1 MENEEVKDVK
11 ITDPKQPEP
20 ADTPPAEE
28 STKSF
33 TQDDVNRIVQER
45 LARERERINSMINED
60 EGIRK
65 ELTESRLKLT
75 ATKELNAAGYPV
87 EIVDMVDCT
96 DEKACKESIARVKKV
111 YDLAYKKAV
120 DDIYKG
126 NGRTPSKGNDV
137 ARSIDNRLRSAFL
150 QKE

>member
-1 MENEEVKDVK
+1 MEEVKDVK
-11 ITDPKQPEP
+11 DTETKEP
-20 ADTPPAEE
+20 TQEEGAEK
-28 STKSF
+28 TF

-45 LARERERINSMINED
+45 LARERERINGMINED

-65 ELTESRLKLT
+65 ELTESRLRLN
-75 ATKELNAAGYPV
+75 ASKELSGAGYPV

-120 DDIYKG
+120 DDIYRT
-126 NGRTPSKGNDV
+126 NGRTPGKGNANGRTV
-137 ARSIDNRLRSAFL
+137 ADQLHDAFFP
-150 QKE
+150 KE

>member
-1 MENEEVKDVK
+1 MEEVKNVE
-11 ITDPKQPEP
+11 TTESTNP
-20 ADTPPAEE
+20 TPTAEE
-28 STKSF
+28 PLKSF

-65 ELTESRLKLT
+65 ELTESRLRLN
-75 ATKELNAAGYPV
+75 ATKELSGAGYPV
-87 EIVDMVDCT
+87 EIVDMVDCA

-120 DDIYKG
+120 DDIYRT
-126 NGRTPSKGNDV
+126 NGRTPGKGNAGGGSVEDKLH
-137 ARSIDNRLRSAFL
+137 NAFFP
-150 QKE
+150 KE